1 MKVEKLFIN
10 GKIYTMEAE
19 GDFCDAIAV
28 TGDRIIKTLRAE
40 ETAAYEAEEVIDLKG
55 KAVLPGFIDCHL
67 HLLSYTQSLQSVSLR
82 GCKSW
87 EECKARL
94 VERAEKTPKG
104 EWVRGAAFNHE
115 DWTVPELPDRYEL
128 DTISTEHPII
138 IGRYCMHVSVVNS
151 QALTLAGIDKD
162 FVPEAENSVA
172 KDDAGEPTGVLWENA
187 VTPVLNIIPD
197 KLATVE
203 AKKDAL
209 EEVMKDMNS
218 YGLTG
223 AHPIQGKFCDA
234 VEFIDLYQDMETEGR
249 LPLRLYVNYDEF
261 PGIPMK
267 TGFGN
272 EKIKYGFYKIYSD
285 GSLGSRAAALYES
298 YSDAPGVH
306 GVCNYTQEEIN
317 QMCQTAYDKNLQ
329 IGIHA
334 IGDKGL
340 DIALTAIENCYNPEP
355 KPDYRFRLIHVMC
368 TNEDLIARMKKL
380 PVVLDIQPKFVSTNV
395 SWSEER
401 LGKERSKYAYP
412 WRRLLD
418 EGFVITGS
426 SDAPVEPYNPF
437 LGAYAVTTRKDLEG
451 NPDGGWYPEQCVT
464 TYEALEMYTKSAA
477 FSSFEEDLKGTIT
490 AGKLADFIVLDTD
503 PFAVEP
509 EKLKDILVEQTYL
522 GGKKVYAR

>member
-1 MKVEKLFIN
+1 MKVDKLFVN
-10 GKIYTMEAE
+10 GRVYTMEAE
-19 GDFCDAIAV
+19 GETRGAIAV
-28 TGDRIIKTLRAE
+28 TGDRIVKTFATDDLE
-40 ETAAYEAEEVIDLKG
+40 GYEADEVIDLHG
-55 KAVLPGFIDCHL
+55 KSVLPGFIDCHL

-87 EECKARL
+87 EECKEKL
-94 VERAEKTPKG
+94 IERARITPKG

-138 IGRYCMHVSVVNS
+138 IGRYCMHVSVTNS
-151 QALTLAGIDKD
+151 LALELAGIDRD
-162 FVPEAENSVA
+162 FIPEAENSVA
-172 KDDAGEPTGVLWENA
+172 KDESGEPTGVLWESA
-187 VTPVLNIIPD
+187 ITPVLNIIPD
-197 KLATVE
+197 KLATTE
-203 AKKDAL
+203 AKKDAI
-209 EEVMKDMNS
+209 EEVIADMNS
-218 YGLTG
+218 YGITG

-234 VEFIDLYQDMETEGR
+234 VEFMDVYQEMEEEGR
-249 LPLRLYVNYDEF
+249 LNLRLYISYDDF
-261 PGIPMK
+261 PSFSMK

-285 GSLGSRAAALYES
+285 GSLGSRAAALYEP
-298 YSDAPGVH
+298 YSDAPGVC
-306 GVCNYTQEEIN
+306 GVCNYSQEEIN
-317 QMCQTAYDKNLQ
+317 QMCQEAYNRNLQ

-340 DIALTAIENCYNPEP
+340 DIALTAIEKCYYADP

-437 LGAYAVTTRKDLEG
+437 LGVYAVTTRKDLDG
-451 NPDGGWYPEQCVT
+451 NPKDGWYPEQCVSV
-464 TYEALEMYTKSAA
+464 YEALEMYTKNAA
-477 FSSFEEDLKGTIT
+477 FSSFEENLKGTIKE
-490 AGKLADFIVLDTD
+490 GKLADFIVLDTD
-503 PFAVEP
+503 PFKVEP
-509 EKLKDILVEQTYL
+509 EKTKDILVEQTYL
-522 GGKKVYAR
+522 GGKRVYQR